1 MPVRQRQERAGT
13 AGVGEL
19 RQGALEGVMA
29 DAVARATGVRADE
42 VRRAGMFRA
51 DLGEVARVAR
61 AEGAAGLSRFGI
73 ELFRPVQPML
83 AQTADDPAEALLF
96 WRDFYFR
103 NESWVRLLLWEGLEL
118 KKPRALA
125 ERQAFWDASVARRQR
140 LAGPG
145 GWSESLDARQ
155 LLLAEIGLLI
165 APLALP
171 HITRL
176 IFGHDAHETV
186 FQTKHTAFLRR
197 LAAALTSPAG

>member
-1 MPVRQRQERAGT
+1 MPRPSLPPRDRILAQALKEFSARGYAG
-13 AGVGEL
+13 
-19 RQGALEGVMA
+19 
-29 DAVARATGVRADE
+29 
-42 VRRAGMFRA
+42 
-51 DLGEVARVAR
+51 ARVERIAR
-61 AEGAAGLSRFGI
+61 LARVNKRM
-73 ELFRPVQPML
+73 LFYYFDDKETLFHAVLESAWRNGDVLKEAP
-83 AQTADDPAEALLF
+83 DDPAEALLF

-176 IFGHDAHETV
+176 IFGHDAHETA
-186 FQTKHTAFLRR
+186 FQTKHSAFLRR
-197 LAAALTSPAG
+197 FAAALTSPAG